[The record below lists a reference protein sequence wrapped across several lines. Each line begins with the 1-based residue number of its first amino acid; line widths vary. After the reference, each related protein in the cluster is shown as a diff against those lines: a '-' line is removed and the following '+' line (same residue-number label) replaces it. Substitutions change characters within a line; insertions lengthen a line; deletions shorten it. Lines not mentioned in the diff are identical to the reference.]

1 MILKTNLV
9 VRFPT
14 PFPLASQALWVAC
27 PLPSCL
33 PSDSSQCPCHWVLS
47 SHSGLLLLLSTSQV
61 VLAFEPL
68 NSLCLCLKVS
78 APSLHSWPLIYHS
91 GLHWNVTLQRF
102 LPSPP
107 HDMSPLYNNHFILIF
122 CIALNS
128 CPICLSF
135 PSCYNIS
142 SMSQWALESCLSCWS
157 LQPVEECLPQMGL

>member
-1 MILKTNLV
+1 MWCANTGVSVQHPCPRISSYLALSPPHPASFDPHLLQFTFQRVARMILKTSLV

-47 SHSGLLLLLSTSQV
+47 SHSGLLLLLSTCHV

-91 GLHWNVTLQRF
+91 GLH
-102 LPSPP
+102 
-107 HDMSPLYNNHFILIF
+107 
-122 CIALNS
+122 
-128 CPICLSF
+128 
-135 PSCYNIS
+135 
-142 SMSQWALESCLSCWS
+142 
-157 LQPVEECLPQMGL
+157 